1 MQIYFIV
8 FSMCSILYYVL
19 IAVYTRKWNST
30 FAGFWILCGALHLLM
45 AAGYPLLTES
55 GRKLTAAILAV
66 CWLVFLVVEL
76 QIAGAMKHK
85 TRHEV
90 KYLIV
95 LGAQVRGTR
104 ITNSLMRRLD
114 CAYQYLM
121 EHQGTIAVV
130 SGGQG
135 KGEAV
140 SEADA
145 MAENLIVRGIAPERI
160 LREDQST
167 STWEN
172 LKFSAEYI
180 GDITQPAA
188 LVTNNFHVF
197 RSLLIGKQV
206 GYTCLEGIAA
216 TSNPVLFVNYMV
228 REFFAVLLTKIKS
241 MI

>member
-8 FSMCSILYYVL
+8 FGVCSILYYVL
-19 IAVYTRKWNST
+19 IAAYTKKWNST
-30 FAGFWILCGALHLLM
+30 FAGFWILCGVLHLAA
-45 AAGYPLLTES
+45 AAGYPMLAAW
-55 GRKLTAAILAV
+55 GRKLVCGILAAG
-66 CWLVFLVVEL
+66 WLVFLAVEL
-76 QIAGAMKHK
+76 QICAAMRR
-85 TRHEV
+85 TVRHEI

-114 CAYQYLM
+114 RAYQYLT
-121 EHQGTIAVV
+121 EYPGTIVIV

-135 KGEAV
+135 KGEAI

-145 MAENLIVRGIAPERI
+145 MAENLTARGIAPERI
-160 LREDQST
+160 RRENRST

-188 LVTNNFHVF
+188 LVTNDFHVF
-197 RSLLIGKQV
+197 RSLMLGRQA

-216 TSNPVLFVNYMV
+216 TSNPVLFINYMV